1 MYSVILTEL
10 GISIFQDKL
19 LVKAFPFKDPVK
31 EYLEVKDKKASLG
44 EITTFLAANPSG
56 SAVSDKSLLAILKQK
71 SIDSHIM
78 ESAEIEEIQE
88 TKSKII
94 IDSKFADNEHDMSKK
109 LRDFAVRV
117 SSTTITKVSQSP
129 GVHIGQSVGA
139 LDEIDKIINI
149 LSARVREWYG
159 LHFPELENVI
169 DSISAY
175 SHIVSIG
182 RRESLTKEIITD
194 IGFPESKADMIHY
207 VANHSKGGE
216 ISDTNLIIV
225 QSIARQVL
233 EFNKTRHK
241 LEEHIESEFKI
252 IAPNLSVIL
261 GTTVGARLL
270 AKAGNIKKLASMP
283 ASTIQVLGAEKA
295 LFRSLKTGAHPPKH
309 GLLFQHPM
317 VHAAPR
323 WQRGKIARA
332 IAAKA
337 VIAARVDAYG
347 EGINN
352 TLLDK
357 LNIRVTEIE
366 EKYSEPT
373 ERNSSERTFDRR
385 GDFGK
390 GKRSK
395 QGRHDKRDSKKGRK
409 RKFGRR

>member
-10 GISIFQDKL
+10 GISIFQDKV

-31 EYLEVKDKKASLG
+31 EYLDVKDKKALLG
-44 EITTFLAANPSG
+44 DIVTFLATSPSG
-56 SAVSDKSLLAILKQK
+56 SAVSDRSLLAILKQK
-71 SIDSHIM
+71 SIDSHMM
-78 ESAEIEEIQE
+78 EPAEIEEIQE
-88 TKSKII
+88 TKSQII
-94 IDSKFADNEHDMSKK
+94 IDSKFADNEHDMSEK

-117 SSTTITKVSQSP
+117 SSVTVTKVSQSP

-175 SHIVSIG
+175 SQIVSVG
-182 RRESLTKEIITD
+182 RRESLTKEIIIE

-241 LEEHIESEFKI
+241 LEEHIESEFKN

-270 AKAGNIKKLASMP
+270 AKAGNIKKLAAMP

-295 LFRSLKTGAHPPKH
+295 LFRSLKTGARPPKH

-373 ERNSSERTFDRR
+373 ERDSSERTFDRR

-395 QGRHDKRDSKKGRK
+395 HGRQDKRDSKKGRK